1 MTSSS
6 QSQTAQPLQSSE
18 AAFVDHSVP
27 VVDVL
32 GVKVGALDRHAL
44 VETVREL
51 ILRRT
56 RGWISYVNIDAVNQA
71 IAAPWLRE
79 FINASLITYC
89 DGMGVLLGA
98 KMLGRHIPERITLA
112 DCMDELCEMLEKQ
125 NARVFLLGGSNE
137 TVRKTVEAIGR
148 RFPGLSICGYSHGF
162 FDLSNGVDI
171 QRKINSVKPDIVFV
185 GMGMPRQE
193 AWIRKNW
200 KNLDA
205 GLFWSAGALF
215 EFLAGSRRRCPDWM
229 AKSGFEWL
237 FRLAQEPRRLWRRY
251 IVGNPQFLF
260 RILKLRLERGRSRDF
275 SNVS

>member
-1 MTSSS
+1 M
-6 QSQTAQPLQSSE
+6 
-18 AAFVDHSVP
+18 
-27 VVDVL
+27 
-32 GVKVGALDRHAL
+32 GALDRQAL
-44 VETVREL
+44 IETVRRL
-51 ILRRT
+51 VRQRI

-79 FINASLITYC
+79 FINASLFTYC

-98 KMLGRHIPERITLA
+98 RMLGERIPERITLA
-112 DCMDELCEMLEKQ
+112 DCMDELCRMLEKE
-125 NARVFLLGGSNE
+125 NARVFLLGGSDE
-137 TVRKTVEAIGR
+137 TVAKAVDALGR

-162 FDLSNGVDI
+162 FDLSNGIDI
-171 QRKINSVKPDIVFV
+171 QRKINAVKPDIVFV

-205 GLFWSAGALF
+205 TLFWSAGALF
-215 EFLAGSRRRCPDWM
+215 EFLAGSRKRCPQWM

-237 FRLAQEPRRLWRRY
+237 YRLAQEPRRLWRRY
-251 IVGNPQFLF
+251 IVGNPQFLL
-260 RILKLRLERGRSRDF
+260 RILKLRLEQGGPGDP